1 MSIRI
6 IEFLARNA
14 VIEKRF
20 QDAGQ
25 YYFLIASEYLSL
37 VERPDNPSVKDLKNV

>member
-20 QDAGQ
+20 
-25 YYFLIASEYLSL
+25 
-37 VERPDNPSVKDLKNV
+37 